1 MNLANMSIKNKL
13 IAGFGVLA
21 LLVILVSAMSL
32 RALGWATDGFFHF
45 VNGVNARAD
54 VASQFRTAVDRR
66 AIAARNMVL
75 VTKPADLAMEQQAAE
90 QAQSDVVA
98 RLKQLNDM
106 IANASDA
113 SEKAR
118 ALVAEMNRVEALYS
132 PVALKIVGLAAA
144 GKHEEAVVALDDEC
158 RPLLAALVAA
168 TESYASYT
176 RTMQHERVDEY
187 DAQFNIQRNLQI
199 ALSLGAVAL
208 AALACW
214 FITRS
219 ITRPIDRAVRVAQ
232 TVAAGD
238 LTTSIVSTSTDETG
252 VLLRALGEMND
263 HLRETVGRVRNSANS
278 IGTATR
284 EIAAGNHDLSVRTE
298 EQAASLE
305 ETAASMDQLTQVVH
319 QNAENAQQATTLAGA
334 ASEIAT
340 KGGDL
345 VDRMVQTMQDIERSS
360 AKIADITGMIEGIAF
375 QTNIL
380 ALNAAVEAAR
390 AGEEGR
396 GFAVVAGEVRNLAQR
411 SASAAKE
418 IKELIST
425 SVVQVQ
431 QGSSLV
437 GEAGGTMHEVQ
448 QAITRVSVLMA
459 DIAAA
464 SGEQGRGIE
473 QVNEAVGTMDQV
485 TQQNAALVEE
495 AAAAS
500 ESLKE
505 QGRELTDAVAFFIVE
520 AGQRSMESVGTHN
533 DDLHRQPPTRPRKA
547 PTRSAPR
554 SRPAS
559 TPSRF
564 PIPAHA
570 PAMASINQEQWSS
583 F

>member
-1 MNLANMSIKNKL
+1 MTLANMSIKNKL
-13 IAGFGVLA
+13 IAGFGVMA
-21 LLVILVSAMSL
+21 LLVMIVSTMSL
-32 RALGWATDGFFHF
+32 RALGWATDGFSGF
-45 VNGVNARAD
+45 VDGVNARAD

-66 AIAARNMVL
+66 AIAARNLVL
-75 VTKPADLAMEQQAAE
+75 VTKQDDVSLERAAAE
-90 QAQSDVVA
+90 QAQGDVMA
-98 RLKQLNDM
+98 RLKQLDDMVTKAND
-106 IANASDA
+106 ASD
-113 SEKAR
+113 KAK
-118 ALVAEMNRVEALYS
+118 ALVAEMNRIEALYS
-132 PVALKIVGLAAA
+132 PVALKIVGLAVA
-144 GKHEEAVVALDDEC
+144 GKHEEAVTMLDDEC
-158 RPLLAALVAA
+158 RPLLAALVGA
-168 TESYASYT
+168 TDAYATYT
-176 RTMQHERVDEY
+176 REVQRERVAEY
-187 DAQFNIQRNLQI
+187 EAQFVIQRNLQI
-199 ALSLGAVAL
+199 ALSLAAIAL
-208 AALACW
+208 ATLACW

-238 LTTSIVSTSTDETG
+238 LTTTIVATSTDETG

-263 HLRETVGRVRNSANS
+263 HLRDTVGRVRNSANS

-305 ETAASMDQLTQVVH
+305 ETAASMDQLTHVVQ
-319 QNAENAQQATTLAGA
+319 QNAENAQQATSLAST

-448 QAITRVSVLMA
+448 QAIGRVSVLMA

-473 QVNEAVGTMDQV
+473 QVNEAVSVMDQV

-500 ESLKE
+500 ESLKQ

-520 AGQRSMESVGTHN
+520 AGQRSMDTVGTH
-533 DDLHRQPPTRPRKA
+533 DGGTHREPPARPRKPA
-547 PTRSAPR
+547 RGAPR
-554 SRPAS
+554 ARPAS
-559 TPSRF
+559 TPTRF
-564 PIPAHA
+564 PSPAGA
-570 PAMASINQEQWSS
+570 PAMARVSQEQWST

>member
-1 MNLANMSIKNKL
+1 MTLANMSIKNKL
-13 IAGFGVLA
+13 IAGFGVMA
-21 LLVILVSAMSL
+21 LLVMIVSTMSL
-32 RALGWATDGFFHF
+32 RALGWATDGFSGF
-45 VNGVNARAD
+45 VDGVNARAD

-66 AIAARNMVL
+66 AIAARNLVL
-75 VTKPADLAMEQQAAE
+75 VTKQDDVSLERAAAE
-90 QAQSDVVA
+90 QAQGDVMA
-98 RLKQLNDM
+98 RLKQLDDMVTKANDT
-106 IANASDA
+106 SD
-113 SEKAR
+113 KAK
-118 ALVAEMNRVEALYS
+118 ALVAEMNRIEALYS
-132 PVALKIVGLAAA
+132 PVALKIVGLAVA
-144 GKHEEAVVALDDEC
+144 GKHEEAVTMLDDEC
-158 RPLLAALVAA
+158 RPLLAALVGA
-168 TESYASYT
+168 TDAYATYT
-176 RTMQHERVDEY
+176 REVQRERVAEY
-187 DAQFNIQRNLQI
+187 EAQFVIQRNLQI
-199 ALSLGAVAL
+199 ALSLAAIAL
-208 AALACW
+208 ATLACW

-238 LTTSIVSTSTDETG
+238 LTTTIVATSTDETG

-263 HLRETVGRVRNSANS
+263 HLRDTVGRVRNSANS

-305 ETAASMDQLTQVVH
+305 ETAASMDQLTHVVQ
-319 QNAENAQQATTLAGA
+319 QNAENAQQATSLAST

-448 QAITRVSVLMA
+448 QAIGRVSVLMA

-473 QVNEAVGTMDQV
+473 QVNEAVSVMDQV

-500 ESLKE
+500 ESLKQ

-520 AGQRSMESVGTHN
+520 AGQRSMDAVGTH
-533 DDLHRQPPTRPRKA
+533 DGGTHREPPARPRKPA
-547 PTRSAPR
+547 RGAPR
-554 SRPAS
+554 ARPAS
-559 TPSRF
+559 TPTRF
-564 PIPAHA
+564 PSPAGA
-570 PAMASINQEQWSS
+570 PAMARVSQEQWST